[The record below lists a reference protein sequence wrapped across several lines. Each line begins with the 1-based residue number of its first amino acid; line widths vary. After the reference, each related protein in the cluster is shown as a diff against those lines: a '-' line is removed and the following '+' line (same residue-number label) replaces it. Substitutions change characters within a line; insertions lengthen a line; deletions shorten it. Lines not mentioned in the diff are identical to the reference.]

1 MHFKPEDIPVLSY
14 YPGNTG
20 CMRSVKAGEMQM
32 AGVWAHTLIDYT
44 EAYAEFEDG
53 MCPYTHYGYLI
64 SGRIRITY
72 KDGSIET
79 IEAGEMYYLPA
90 GHLLAYEAP
99 SHHIEFNY
107 DKEIIEQT
115 QRLMPDGPL
124 LTEEEAA
131 AAYPPPS

>member
-1 MHFKPEDIPVLSY
+1 
-14 YPGNTG
+14 
-20 CMRSVKAGEMQM
+20 
-32 AGVWAHTLIDYT
+32 
-44 EAYAEFEDG
+44 
-53 MCPYTHYGYLI
+53 MCPYTQYGYGI
-64 SGRIRITY
+64 SGRLRITY
-72 KDGSIET
+72 KDGSVEIIEP
-79 IEAGEMYYLPA
+79 GEMYCLPA

-131 AAYPPPS
+131 AYAPAS